1 MNKSTNIISSLSQEY
16 LTLPSIGMSR
26 WSQIKSFIP
35 FSKEKFRQLSLE
47 KKAPQPIRMGIRC
60 TFYSN
65 QEIHR
70 FLEDP
75 LNYSAQ

>member
-1 MNKSTNIISSLSQEY
+1 MLSKSTNQP
-16 LTLPSIGMSR
+16 LTLPMIGMSR
-26 WSQIKSFIP
+26 WTQIKIFIP
-35 FSKEKFRQLSLE
+35 FSKEKFRLLSLE
-47 KKAPQPIRMGIRC
+47 KKAPQPKRMGIRC

-75 LNYSAQ
+75 LNYTTE

>member
-1 MNKSTNIISSLSQEY
+1 MLSKSTNQT
-16 LTLPSIGMSR
+16 LTLPMIGLSR
-26 WSQIKSFIP
+26 WTQIKPFIP
-35 FSKEKFRQLSLE
+35 FSKEKFRLLGLE

-75 LNYSAQ
+75 LNYFAQ

>member
-1 MNKSTNIISSLSQEY
+1 MQSQSSNQEIS
-16 LTLPSIGMSR
+16 TLPKIGCSR

-47 KKAPQPIRMGIRC
+47 KRAPQPIRMGIRC

-75 LNYSAQ
+75 LNYSIQ